1 MLPLYQK
8 GMVLFG
14 LKGSIILTLI
24 LIPAF
29 LKIILKTIKEKG
41 NNMKKIGK
49 KTKNVLSEAL
59 KTLLTYIFQ

>member
-1 MLPLYQK
+1 
-8 GMVLFG
+8 MVLFG